1 MNPYYFAFSHAVS
14 PSGDLVATITFNA
27 KASDIDIVLLSTRDG
42 KIVKNI
48 TQGFTSRYETIR
60 YEIDP
65 SLGRSLAWSRDGDTL
80 AFFARDGRRHSLFL
94 VDVLTG
100 DVVKRL
106 PLSLDQPVSPGF
118 TPDGRTLLFS
128 AFERGT
134 RDIFSIDLAERR
146 GRQPDPATRSTKRP
160 RPSRPTGR
168 CSPTRSASTARTSSS
183 SRRSP
188 TCGRSAS

>member
-27 KASDIDIVLLSTRDG
+27 KDSDIDIVLLSTRDG

-48 TQGFTSRYETIR
+48 TQGFTSRYEYIR

-80 AFFARDGRRHSLFL
+80 AFFARDGRRHSLIL
-94 VDVLTG
+94 VDVVTG

-106 PLSLDQPVSPGF
+106 PLNLDQPVSPVRA
-118 TPDGRTLLFS
+118 TAERSCSRPSS
-128 AFERGT
+128 AGRGT
-134 RDIFSIDLAERR
+134 SS
-146 GRQPDPATRSTKRP
+146 RST
-160 RPSRPTGR
+160 SG
-168 CSPTRSASTARTSSS
+168 AA
-183 SRRSP
+183 RSP
-188 TCGRSAS
+188 T